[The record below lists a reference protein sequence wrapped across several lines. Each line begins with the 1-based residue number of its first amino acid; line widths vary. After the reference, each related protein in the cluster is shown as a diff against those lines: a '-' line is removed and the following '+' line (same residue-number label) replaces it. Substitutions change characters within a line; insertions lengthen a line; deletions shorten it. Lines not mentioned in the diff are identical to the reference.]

1 MLSPGITAPAPVPLG
16 VQARQAE
23 RNRGVGRISRSASPG
38 QEGDFMRGTRI
49 LMWALGLV
57 GAACL
62 AGALVIA
69 IAPKEPAPAKRAD
82 STAITPQQ
90 STPVTRA
97 SASAKATPTPK
108 ATHTHK
114 AVTTPSDLANWAWRS
129 GASQGTWHNGSYIV
143 QNDAWNGKHGPQTI
157 YANSFHEIKV
167 ISDQPTGNTE
177 IMTYPDV
184 SGLYTG
190 SDTPVSQFSSIYNT
204 FSESM
209 PSDVIGEAAD
219 DIWLNN
225 WGIEIMMWVDTHNED
240 PGSWLPVIGHV
251 NLSGQNW
258 TVYKND
264 SEFIFKLD
272 HNETSGTTHVL
283 PAIRWLMGHGYVPSD
298 AGLTAVQFGWE
309 IAGTHGPE
317 AFDLH
322 DYNLVGIQG

>member
-1 MLSPGITAPAPVPLG
+1 
-16 VQARQAE
+16 
-23 RNRGVGRISRSASPG
+23 
-38 QEGDFMRGTRI
+38 MRGTRI
-49 LMWALGLV
+49 LMWALGLISV
-57 GAACL
+57 ACL
-62 AGALVIA
+62 AGALVIVFV
-69 IAPKEPAPAKRAD
+69 PKEPAPAKRAD
-82 STAITPQQ
+82 STAITPQA
-90 STPVTRA
+90 STPATKA
-97 SASAKATPTPK
+97 PTSASSPKATPKAK

-114 AVTTPSDLANWAWRS
+114 AAATPNELASWAWHS
-129 GASQGTWHNGSYIV
+129 GAAEGTWHSGNYIV

-157 YANSFHEIKV
+157 YANSFHEVKV
-167 ISDQPTGNTE
+167 ISDQPAGNTE

-190 SDTPVSQFSSIYNT
+190 SDTPISQFSTIYNT

-251 NLSGQNW
+251 TLSGQNW

-283 PAIRWLMGHGYVPSD
+283 PAIQWLMDHHFVPSS

-317 AFDLH
+317 EFNLH
-322 DYNLVGIQG
+322 DYNLVGIQQ

>member
-1 MLSPGITAPAPVPLG
+1 MTPRESAPA
-16 VQARQAE
+16 
-23 RNRGVGRISRSASPG
+23 
-38 QEGDFMRGTRI
+38 T
-49 LMWALGLV
+49 
-57 GAACL
+57 GA
-62 AGALVIA
+62 
-69 IAPKEPAPAKRAD
+69 P
-82 STAITPQQ
+82 
-90 STPVTRA
+90 A
-97 SASAKATPTPK
+97 SASALKPTHTPK
-108 ATHTHK
+108 AVTKHK
-114 AVTTPSDLANWAWRS
+114 AATTPNAPINWAWQS
-129 GASQGTWHNGSYIV
+129 SAAQGTWHNGDFSV

-167 ISDQPTGNTE
+167 ISNQPTGNTE

-190 SDTPVSQFSSIYNT
+190 TDTPVSQFSAIYNR

-225 WGIEIMMWVDTHNED
+225 WDIEIMMWVDTHNED
-240 PGSWLPVIGHV
+240 PGSWLPVIGHADI
-251 NLSGQNW
+251 SGQNW
-258 TVYKND
+258 TIYKNG

-283 PAIRWLMGHGYVPSD
+283 PAIHWLMNRGYVPGD

-317 AFDLH
+317 EFNLNS
-322 DYNLVGIQG
+322 YSLVGAP